1 VRIGDHCVVAAASV
15 VMKDVPSNS
24 LVAGNPAR
32 IMEKGIQTGPLG
44 IIKRAVRAE
53 FGKASPT
60 PDEKA
65 ASSIQS
71 PA

>member
-1 VRIGDHCVVAAASV
+1 

-32 IMEKGIQTGPLG
+32 IMEKGIQTGRLG
-44 IIKRAVRAE
+44 IMKRAARAD
-53 FGKASPT
+53 FGTPSPT

-65 ASSIQS
+65 HSSIQS